1 MLRLHRRALHREP
14 LLRRGHRLHR
24 AQGRRA
30 PAPRLRPRAAAVVGR
45 GQICRAVPALLPGE
59 PVLSSG
65 TVDLGRV
72 AHYLP
77 LMPRAAARPE
87 SKFARYR
94 QNKRRQGMKL
104 LRIWVPDPNAP
115 GFAEEVKRQAALL
128 RDAPEQEEVLD
139 FIEAAASET
148 WPE

>member
-1 MLRLHRRALHREP
+1 
-14 LLRRGHRLHR
+14 
-24 AQGRRA
+24 
-30 PAPRLRPRAAAVVGR
+30 
-45 GQICRAVPALLPGE
+45 
-59 PVLSSG
+59 
-65 TVDLGRV
+65 
-72 AHYLP
+72 
-77 LMPRAAARPE
+77 MPRAAARPE

-115 GFAEEVKRQAALL
+115 GFSEEVKRQAALL